1 MLEKDLSGDQVEAVS
16 DSVATGD
23 NDFGFEYDRQIDRK
37 VLHRLDIL
45 VQPIMFIMFVFLLL
59 DRANVG
65 NARVAGMQEDL
76 KLTDNQYQ
84 ICEIPSI
91 ALLT

>member
-1 MLEKDLSGDQVEAVS
+1 MFGKGVSGDQVEALS
-16 DSVATGD
+16 D
-23 NDFGFEYDRQIDRK
+23 NDDFSFEYDLQMDRK

-45 VQPIMFIMFVFLLL
+45 VQPIMFVLFVFLLL

-65 NARVAGMQEDL
+65 NARVAGMQKGL

-84 ICEIPSI
+84 ICEIFFVI
-91 ALLT
+91 LT